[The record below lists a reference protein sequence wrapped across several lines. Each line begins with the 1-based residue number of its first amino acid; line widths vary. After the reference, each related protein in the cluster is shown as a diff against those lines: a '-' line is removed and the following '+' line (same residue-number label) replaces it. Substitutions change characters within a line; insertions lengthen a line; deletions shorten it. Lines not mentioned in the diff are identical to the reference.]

1 MRRVQLAVLAL
12 VIALAALAGGEI
24 LWGDAIVWG
33 TLDGDDQIIWGTLGA
48 ERRRVHRLGELAAS

>member
-24 LWGDAIVWG
+24 LWGDVVVWG
-33 TLDGDDQIIWGTLGA
+33 TLDDQIIWGTLGA
-48 ERRRVHRLGELAAS
+48 EDGEYIVWGS